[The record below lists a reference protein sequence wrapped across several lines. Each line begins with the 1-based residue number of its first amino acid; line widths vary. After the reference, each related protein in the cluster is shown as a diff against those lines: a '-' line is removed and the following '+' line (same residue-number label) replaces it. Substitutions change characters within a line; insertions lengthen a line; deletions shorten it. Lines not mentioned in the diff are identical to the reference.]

1 MRAKELPRIDSIFRK
16 KKDGNYTPDA
26 LLYQYI
32 LKYSVVLKIQNE
44 NKTYN
49 DGSSFTV
56 WELAGWMIVN
66 EPNLIKKYGVK
77 PKNVEEIKENIQ
89 MRFKR
94 KLNHLMDLY
103 IIEKSGTRSQ

>member
-44 NKTYN
+44 NRPIM
-49 DGSSFTV
+49 
-56 WELAGWMIVN
+56 MITH
-66 EPNLIKKYGVK
+66 LRYG
-77 PKNVEEIKENIQ
+77 N
-89 MRFKR
+89 
-94 KLNHLMDLY
+94 
-103 IIEKSGTRSQ
+103 